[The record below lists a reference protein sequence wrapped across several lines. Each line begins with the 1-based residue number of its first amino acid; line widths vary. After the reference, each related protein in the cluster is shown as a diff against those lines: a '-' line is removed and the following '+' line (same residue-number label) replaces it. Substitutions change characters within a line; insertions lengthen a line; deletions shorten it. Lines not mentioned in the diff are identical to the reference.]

1 MMKGKAKRGIA
12 VAAAA
17 SLAMSTAVI
26 AGAVTPANAAPKSQ
40 VLQFYHDKNGWD
52 ARFLAVSAGL
62 KDGINISLKPTTY
75 ADTTIYQNTLNQAAK
90 TGKGPDMMTWWSGYR
105 MVDGAKGGLFADIS
119 DVWRDAIK
127 SGDVSAD
134 LQKQFMVGGKTY
146 AIPNGVSFWPLFYS
160 KKVFAE
166 LGLTPPKTWDEFMK
180 VLDTIKTK
188 KGVAPLSSTVD
199 GKWPSFIWFEQ
210 LLISQDPKLYLDL
223 TSNKIKYNNPK
234 VLEVFNIWKGMLDK
248 GYFTPGDTQFWGDQS
263 KKLLEQGTM
272 IALGT
277 WYNGTIIGQGLTP
290 GKDYDAFVIPNINP
304 GLKTQS
310 IIVESGAIGALAK
323 SKNLPAAKKALR
335 EWLRFPVQA
344 IWADQSGDGVPNSKV
359 PVGDPVI
366 KGLSKY
372 VATNKVNLLQRYWES
387 GPVPLIEGGVE
398 ILSAF
403 VIGTKTAK
411 QAADELTALSDKEWA
426 AWTKKYGK

>member
-1 MMKGKAKRGIA
+1 MTKAKKRIA
-12 VAAAA
+12 FATAA
-17 SLAMSTAVI
+17 SLAISTAVI
-26 AGAVTPANAAPKSQ
+26 AGAVTPANAASKTK
-40 VLQFYHDKNGWD
+40 VLNFYHDKNGWD
-52 ARFLAVSAGL
+52 SRFLAVSAGL
-62 KDGINISLKPTTY
+62 KDGINVTLKPTTY

-90 TGKGPDMMTWWSGYR
+90 TGKGPDLMTWWSGYR

-119 DVWRDAIK
+119 DVWKSAIK
-127 SGDVSAD
+127 AGDVPAD

-146 AIPNGVSFWPLFYS
+146 AIPNGVSYWPLFYN
-160 KKVFAE
+160 KKMFKE
-166 LGLTPPKTWDEFMK
+166 LNLTPPKTWDEFINI
-180 VLDTIKTK
+180 LDTIKTK

-210 LLISQDPKLYLDL
+210 LLISQDPQLYLDL

-248 GYFTPGDTQFWGDQS
+248 GYFTPGDTSFWGDQP
-263 KKLLEQGTM
+263 KKLLDQGTM

-277 WYNGTIIGQGLTP
+277 WYNGSIIANDMTP

-304 GLKTQS
+304 ALKTQS

-323 SKNLPAAKKALR
+323 SKNLATAKKALR
-335 EWLRFPVQA
+335 EWLKFPVQA
-344 IWADQSGDGVPNSKV
+344 IWADQSGDGVPNPKV

-372 VATNKVNLLQRYWES
+372 IATNKVNLLQRYWES

-426 AWTKKYGK
+426 AWTKKYGKS